1 MEPEEK
7 IYNRRKNDINSGTRH
22 DYSILAGEVSAFNM
36 AEFFKV
42 FADVTRLKIINAL
55 LISDMC
61 VCDISAF
68 VGMNQ
73 SVISHHLRIL
83 RGARVIKSHRNG
95 KTVSYSLTDGHIEEI
110 FSKGY
115 EHVNE

>member
-1 MEPEEK
+1 MEADVKVYEHGK
-7 IYNRRKNDINSGTRH
+7 IDIVSAASH
-22 DYSILAGEVSAFNM
+22 EYSILAGETFVFNM

-42 FADVTRLKIINAL
+42 FADVTRLIIIYAL

-68 VGMNQ
+68 IGLNQ

-95 KTVSYSLTDGHIEEI
+95 KTISYSLTDGHIEEI